1 MWTSIFRPPR
11 LIMRT
16 GQTRRIMK
24 LCSLFSIFLSW
35 LIFLVNCL
43 ESCANIAKV
52 LKFSKFLLYT
62 WRMRMYLRS
71 FICSWTY
78 YVFSYLTIW
87 SAILFVPFWWVLT
100 GEWPNLLCSK
110 CQRIDENCNK
120 YFLCFFQWLKTL
132 QIRHCFFFTVVMTK
146 FNYEMMSRYWLLDR
160 ELGWWRKGKIFFLF
174 CPLVF
179 YLGLMEFFWI
189 FFGSCFALSESS
201 TFNWVFGGVFNFWSY
216 NLKQFVNQI
225 VRLAVTRDFIP
236 ELCCIDYTVWTRW
249 LSYM

>member
-1 MWTSIFRPPR
+1 
-11 LIMRT
+11 MRT

-43 ESCANIAKV
+43 EFCANIAKV
-52 LKFSKFLLYT
+52 LKFSKFLLY
-62 WRMRMYLRS
+62 LRS
-71 FICSWTY
+71 FICSWIITY

-160 ELGWWRKGKIFFLF
+160 ELGWWRKGKIFFSFLSSCVLFRFNGIFLDFLWVLF
-174 CPLVF
+174 CII
-179 YLGLMEFFWI
+179 WI
-189 FFGSCFALSESS
+189 
-201 TFNWVFGGVFNFWSY
+201 
-216 NLKQFVNQI
+216 
-225 VRLAVTRDFIP
+225 
-236 ELCCIDYTVWTRW
+236 
-249 LSYM
+249 

>member
-1 MWTSIFRPPR
+1 MCIDPYNFDYTKKRKCDFCEDLIPLWISIFRPPR

-132 QIRHCFFFTVVMTK
+132 QIRHCFFLLLWWQNSTTK
-146 FNYEMMSRYWLLDR
+146 WCQDIDFLIASWGDGGRGRFFFFSVLL
-160 ELGWWRKGKIFFLF
+160 
-174 CPLVF
+174 
-179 YLGLMEFFWI
+179 
-189 FFGSCFALSESS
+189 CF
-201 TFNWVFGGVFNFWSY
+201 
-216 NLKQFVNQI
+216 I
-225 VRLAVTRDFIP
+225 
-236 ELCCIDYTVWTRW
+236 
-249 LSYM
+249 

>member
-1 MWTSIFRPPR
+1 
-11 LIMRT
+11 MRT

-43 ESCANIAKV
+43 EFCANIAKV
-52 LKFSKFLLYT
+52 LKFSKFLLY
-62 WRMRMYLRS
+62 LRS
-71 FICSWTY
+71 FICSWIITY

-132 QIRHCFFFTVVMTK
+132 QIIHTFHIYCCPC
-146 FNYEMMSRYWLLDR
+146 D
-160 ELGWWRKGKIFFLF
+160 KIWIRNDVKILSF
-174 CPLVF
+174 CRGRGPF
-179 YLGLMEFFWI
+179 
-189 FFGSCFALSESS
+189 
-201 TFNWVFGGVFNFWSY
+201 WVFCFLSSWVSFRIFWAFLWVLLCIIWIHYINWGFLGFSTSDHIIWN
-216 NLKQFVNQI
+216 NL
-225 VRLAVTRDFIP
+225 
-236 ELCCIDYTVWTRW
+236 
-249 LSYM
+249 